1 MEYRNPTPTTDVIVH
16 RLNKQ
21 GHTEV
26 LLIKRIN
33 PPHGW
38 ALPGGFVDEGEM
50 VERAAIREVLEET
63 GLKIELEQLLYVYSN
78 PKRDSRQHNLSI
90 VYTAQTSWEDS
101 LLAQGG
107 DDAAEAQFFSLAELP
122 TLVFDHAE
130 IITDFVKFLA
140 NGTRPTPQMKLHDEI
155 S

>member
-21 GHTEV
+21 RQTEV

-50 VERAAIREVLEET
+50 VERAAIREVL
-63 GLKIELEQLLYVYSN
+63 
-78 PKRDSRQHNLSI
+78 
-90 VYTAQTSWEDS
+90 
-101 LLAQGG
+101 
-107 DDAAEAQFFSLAELP
+107 
-122 TLVFDHAE
+122 
-130 IITDFVKFLA
+130 
-140 NGTRPTPQMKLHDEI
+140 
-155 S
+155 